1 MIDFVIILVIVAVL
15 GLSVLHIYR
24 QKKKGNPCIGCPN
37 GSDCG
42 GSCHCKEE

>member
-1 MIDFVIILVIVAVL
+1 MIDFVIILIIVAVL
-15 GLSVLHIYR
+15 GLSAWYIYR
-24 QKKKGNPCIGCPN
+24 QKKKGNACIGCPN